1 MLCRSAPTPLI
12 NRNSPP
18 RFEVFLGNR
27 ASRHCW
33 RSESPERQP
42 VTVPRRLDELE
53 KRLGRRLVLREPT
66 GYKLTKLGQNMVTYA
81 EGVEEATQS
90 FERSL
95 AAFDFRQIADQ
106 DNSH

>member
-1 MLCRSAPTPLI
+1 MKYFLAIARHGTVGAAKALNVNRS
-12 NRNSPP
+12 
-18 RFEVFLGNR
+18 
-27 ASRHCW
+27 
-33 RSESPERQP
+33 
-42 VTVPRRLDELE
+42 TVPRRLDELE
-53 KRLGRRLVLREPT
+53 KRLGRRLVLREAT

-95 AAFDFRQIADQ
+95 AAFDFRQIADR